1 MFLPFIHFDNM
12 KIDTIILASWLIIIS
27 GDLPRLINKN
37 WKDEVHFEPFLHQDQ
52 LIFPGLEIF

>member
-37 WKDEVHFEPFLHQDQ
+37 WKDEVHFESFLHQDQ